1 MKFDEYVDAVRWL
14 NPAES
19 DLVNFPGFSMDQS
32 VKSACDNLLKGIK
45 GFNTYK
51 ITLNNASI
59 SLEPKLER
67 GQCLIFINSVSC

>member
-1 MKFDEYVDAVRWL
+1 
-14 NPAES
+14 
-19 DLVNFPGFSMDQS
+19 MDQS